1 MASLQLCGKLAAIIT
16 PNLSFSGSSAIAQNS
31 NHVPAF
37 KFAQATS
44 QSVPSRRSREAVV
57 YANSGRDGGTEAS
70 GDDARPEKS
79 EEKAEEPPE
88 QELADLAKEML
99 QKKQSQPAQQQS
111 LSLEDVNPVGLGRK
125 SRQFVDDVW
134 QRIIELGQLARPQE
148 RVDTDFEFDAISGGA
163 YKEYDIPSAQFTT
176 VLVVGATGRVGRVVV
191 RKLLLRG
198 YTVKVRG
205 WC

>member
-1 MASLQLCGKLAAIIT
+1 MASLQVCGKLAGTIT
-16 PNLSFSGSSAIAQNS
+16 PKLAFSSSTAIVQNS
-31 NHVPAF
+31 NLIPTF
-37 KFAQATS
+37 KVAQTTS
-44 QSVPSRRSREAVV
+44 LSLPSRRSRETIVHAD
-57 YANSGRDGGTEAS
+57 SGKDGATEAS
-70 GDDARPEKS
+70 GDDAQPQKGDGSR
-79 EEKAEEPPE
+79 E
-88 QELADLAKEML
+88 QELADLAKEIL

-148 RVDTDFEFDAISGGA
+148 RVDTDFEFDAISGGP
-163 YKEYDIPSAQFTT
+163 YKGYDIPSAQFTT

-198 YTVKVRG
+198 YTVKVRMER
-205 WC
+205 WS